1 MWVVVETGW
10 FMSSDESEPV
20 AVHGMFASEREAQ
33 KAANAFRE
41 ASEERFCWNVFMP
54 FEVLLDSPASVR

>member
-1 MWVVVETGW
+1 MWVVVETAW

-20 AVHGMFASEREAQ
+20 AVHGVFASEQDAQ
-33 KAANAFRE
+33 KAANDLRKA
-41 ASEERFCWNVFMP
+41 ADERHSWHVFMP